1 MGVPE
6 LSLVIPAWNEAGTI
20 AATVERW
27 RGLFATLP
35 LAHEILIVDD
45 GSTDGT
51 AGVVEHVP
59 SASGTVLR
67 VVRQD
72 NRGHGAAV
80 RRGYVE
86 ARGAWIMQIDADD
99 EVGPEPFSRIWSRR
113 GEADLV
119 LGCRTERR
127 QAIVRRA
134 ISRGARLVVRLLSG
148 VTIDDVN
155 APYRLVRREVLTRML
170 EAIPDGTATPNVAM
184 TWLASRWGL
193 RVVQM
198 PVPVVRAR
206 ASGSLGGWRLLRT
219 VLGGLRD
226 ASRVYLAARRASG
239 STNRSTA

>member
-1 MGVPE
+1 MIVPE
-6 LSLVIPAWNEAGTI
+6 VSLVIPAWNEAATI

-27 RGLFATLP
+27 HRLFTALH
-35 LAHEILIVDD
+35 LAHEIVLVDD

-51 AGVVEHVP
+51 ARVTERLANHPGGER
-59 SASGTVLR
+59 R
-67 VVRQD
+67 VVSQD

-86 ARGAWIMQIDADD
+86 ARGVWVMQIDADD
-99 EVGPEPFSRIWSRR
+99 EVGPEPFARLWSQR
-113 GEADLV
+113 GQADLV
-119 LGCRTERR
+119 LGCRIDRR

-193 RVVQM
+193 RVRQV
-198 PVPVVRAR
+198 PVPVVRIR
-206 ASGSLGGWRLLRT
+206 PSGSLGGWRLLRT

-226 ASRVYLAARRASG
+226 AQRVYRAARRASESSG
-239 STNRSTA
+239 RPTA